1 MAETRENHGL
11 LAEAE
16 RRVLLWMAVRLPRAV
31 NADHLTTLAA
41 AGMLLAAGG
50 FWIGGSHAP
59 ALALVVLGLAVNW
72 FGDSLDGTVARVR
85 NEQRPRYGY
94 YVDHVLDSA
103 GTLILFAGI
112 ALGGFMTPLVALA
125 TLAAYYLLSIEVY
138 LATHVLGRFRMSF
151 WRVGPTELRILLAAG
166 ALVVM
171 GRPDVQVLGTRVLL
185 FDIGGVVGAVG
196 LLVTTALSALANGRE
211 LYLAEPLGTGSRRQ

>member
-16 RRVLLWMAVRLPRAV
+16 RRVLLWMAGRLPRAV

-59 ALALVVLGLAVNW
+59 ALSFVVLGLAVNW

-103 GTLILFAGI
+103 GTLVLFAGI
-112 ALGGFMTPLVALA
+112 ALGGFMTPLVAVA

-166 ALVVM
+166 ALAVM

-185 FDIGGVVGAVG
+185 FDIGGALGAVG

-211 LYLAEPLGTGSRRQ
+211 LYLAEPLGNGSRRP